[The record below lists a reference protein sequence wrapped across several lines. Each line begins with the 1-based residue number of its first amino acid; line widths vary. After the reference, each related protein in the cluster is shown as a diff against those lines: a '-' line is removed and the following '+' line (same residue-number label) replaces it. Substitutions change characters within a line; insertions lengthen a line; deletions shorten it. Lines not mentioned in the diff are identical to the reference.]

1 MSININDNEYIFEE
15 EELEDIEY
23 LEIMSLDDIIKDNP
37 SFIALSREEIKSSLF
52 ELFANKKKAN
62 NITNLFYDIINDI
75 DGNRGKLKNYD
86 NYVFDAEAEKNDYSA
101 DMADKTE
108 VANFNN
114 LKKKTVINHDIAKEK
129 YFFCIKYNK
138 DSEKLRFKPEAKI
151 NITIE
156 PRDKGFPIYYPVFP
170 ADDVNIPIISAY
182 YKIPKTVINDYLYT
196 KITSHLTTTKNM
208 NMNMNINYVSSE
220 NCENVSDLIKGVR
233 PDISNIIEYLKD
245 SFELDYYNIENVLNK
260 FGKSLDFINKE
271 DFGVLCDYLADVMEQ
286 YKERKNVSRPVKIK
300 KPDIINKKLI
310 FFDKLNTSIQ
320 LLNITEKVIDF
331 LDKNKMSLE
340 DYRENN
346 IMTDKIKPLK
356 DLETYA
362 IIDTIRTMGIGNTD
376 DNAVIL
382 EILDIITR
390 SLKNSN
396 ILEAIQS
403 IDDILKTHEKK
414 EIIVKK
420 YEIARKENEYS
431 RNHIF
436 DYDKDGKQYL
446 ISYRE
451 HKEIK
456 DSHYHDKNEGIPMI
470 EFETQE
476 ATDDVGNGAGDADA
490 EDIGY
495 ITGYNELS
503 RYDIEKYITNII
515 YKNEV
520 GFVDSLENMLNI
532 LNNIGKSANIE
543 FDYDALCSELFKYN
557 RSISKRRDMYIKAF
571 QDNDLE
577 ISEEMLN
584 YLDKLSP
591 KSILAL
597 INNRDKPFSDIDDNV
612 DNVIVSYNKIWCEEF
627 NDMFLN
633 ALAYCIINLQDKILN
648 DTIFIDVDYLNGNF
662 LSYWDNCGSPLN
674 KKEDRGVMSYI
685 IEVATDYLINN
696 SNNEFLI
703 ETDNMFKNTYKVI
716 EKYYS
721 ENLERMKKKDDICR
735 EKKKE
740 QKGKIERDKLY
751 GLYKN
756 KECGKELSL
765 CREQYIQSLIYMPDV
780 NYVKIHKFLNGC
792 CLKKLDDSFNEDIDL
807 KNANRP
813 ELIGF
818 KKKYAEKKMT
828 NKPRDLRFIPKKTAK
843 TNANTKADAT
853 DADDAEAGAGD
864 AGEEIVE
871 RIYLEDY
878 IYDMNNNSKIVRRW
892 LEAMKG
898 KNNSV
903 FPDNIIADFEN
914 GNIKSIKNSIISNVS
929 LLTKTSKHSGD
940 EFINNFNNVR
950 KTGKGG
956 KGGKEVSNDKIK
968 YLNIIRAIIKTL
980 YGHLRAEDNNEE
992 IKVLLTNSIKDL
1004 RDIIIDLKELNKIY
1018 NDDIENEIEF
1028 INKYIV
1034 SRALCCPFNIDNTLN
1049 GKIIS
1054 DIISSQYIYKI
1065 TASVYEDVF
1074 KIIKITFP
1082 TLDENIDFLNKQREK
1097 NKQEKIKAFNKIT
1110 VEENALIKELKK
1122 AGFKQDLLAEKKEDD
1137 EEINN
1142 LFDNVIEPGDNGDE
1156 NNNEFNEFN
1165 EIFND
1170 NAGGAG
1176 AAGGAGGAAK
1186 QEINEENMLMTYDRE
1201 DDDENMDT
1209 EDMGFLYN

>member
-15 EELEDIEY
+15 EELDDIEY

-37 SFIALSREEIKSSLF
+37 SFIALSREEIKNSLF

-208 NMNMNINYVSSE
+208 NMNINYVSSE
-220 NCENVSDLIKGVR
+220 NCENVSELIKGVR

-271 DFGVLCDYLADVMEQ
+271 DFGILCDYLTDVMEQ

-356 DLETYA
+356 DLKTYD
-362 IIDTIRTMGIGNTD
+362 IVDTIRTMGIGNSD

-382 EILDIITR
+382 EILDIITH

-456 DSHYHDKNEGIPMI
+456 DSHYNDKNEGIPMI

-476 ATDDVGNGAGDADA
+476 ATYDVGNGAGDADA

-515 YKNEV
+515 YKNEL

-612 DNVIVSYNKIWCEEF
+612 GNVIESNNKNWCEEF

-740 QKGKIERDKLY
+740 QKGKIERDKLRS
-751 GLYKN
+751 LLKN
-756 KECGKELSL
+756 KECGKEYSL

-843 TNANTKADAT
+843 TADV
-853 DADDAEAGAGD
+853 DDA
-864 AGEEIVE
+864 EEIVE
-871 RIYLEDY
+871 RIYLDDY
-878 IYDMNNNSKIVRRW
+878 IYDMNNNSMIVRRW

-956 KGGKEVSNDKIK
+956 KGGKEASNDKIK
-968 YLNIIRAIIKTL
+968 YLNIIRAIIKTI
-980 YGHLRAEDNNEE
+980 YKHLRAEDNNEE

-1018 NDDIENEIEF
+1018 NDDIENEIEI

-1034 SRALCCPFNIDNTLN
+1034 SMALCCPFNIGNTLN

-1065 TASVYEDVF
+1065 TASVYDDVF

-1156 NNNEFNEFN
+1156 NNNEFND
-1165 EIFND
+1165 IFND
-1170 NAGGAG
+1170 NAGGAE
-1176 AAGGAGGAAK
+1176 GAGGAAK
-1186 QEINEENMLMTYDRE
+1186 QEINDENMLMTYDRE

-1209 EDMGFLYN
+1209 VDMGFLYN

>member
-271 DFGVLCDYLADVMEQ
+271 DFGILCDYLADVMEQ

-346 IMTDKIKPLK
+346 IMIDKIKPLK

>member
-15 EELEDIEY
+15 EELDDIEY

-101 DMADKTE
+101 DMVDKAE

-208 NMNMNINYVSSE
+208 NMNINYVSSE

-271 DFGVLCDYLADVMEQ
+271 DFGILCDYLADVMEQ

-362 IIDTIRTMGIGNTD
+362 IIDTIRTMGIGNSD

-456 DSHYHDKNEGIPMI
+456 DSHYNDKNEGIPMI

-495 ITGYNELS
+495 ITGFNELS
-503 RYDIEKYITNII
+503 RHDIEKYITNII

-597 INNRDKPFSDIDDNV
+597 INNRDKPFLDIDDNV

-703 ETDNMFKNTYKVI
+703 ETDNMFKRTYKVI

-740 QKGKIERDKLY
+740 RKGKIERDKLY

-843 TNANTKADAT
+843 TNANAKADAT
-853 DADDAEAGAGD
+853 DADDAGA
-864 AGEEIVE
+864 EEIVE

-1065 TASVYEDVF
+1065 TASVYDDVF

-1082 TLDENIDFLNKQREK
+1082 TLEENIDFLNKQREK

-1156 NNNEFNEFN
+1156 NNNEFNE
-1165 EIFND
+1165 IFND